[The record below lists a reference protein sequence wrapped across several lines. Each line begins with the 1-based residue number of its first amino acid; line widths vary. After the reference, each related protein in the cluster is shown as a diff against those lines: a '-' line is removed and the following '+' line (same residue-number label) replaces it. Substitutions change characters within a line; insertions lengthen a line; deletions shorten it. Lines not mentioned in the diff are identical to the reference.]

1 MFGCCF
7 CFVFFFILFF
17 WGLVLLRFCL
27 FFYGFFFF
35 GFVAIQGDLGLA
47 TVEKKGDQRS
57 DFNHIVQ
64 EIRCELCI
72 YPLIVFVYL
81 STFINKYMLFQ
92 RQKNRIAAWLFL
104 QLLIF

>member
-1 MFGCCF
+1 MGFGF
-7 CFVFFFILFF
+7 ALFLFVFL
-17 WGLVLLRFCL
+17 WG
-27 FFYGFFFF
+27 FFF

-64 EIRCELCI
+64 EIKSELYI

>member
-7 CFVFFFILFF
+7 CFVFFLFYF
-17 WGLVLLRFCL
+17 FLVLLCFCL
-27 FFYGFFFF
+27 FFYGFFF

-64 EIRCELCI
+64 EIKSELYI

-81 STFINKYMLFQ
+81 STFTNKYMLFQ
-92 RQKNRIAAWLFL
+92 QQKNKIAAWLFL
-104 QLLIF
+104 Q

>member
-7 CFVFFFILFF
+7 CFVFFLFYF
-17 WGLVLLRFCL
+17 FEVWFCFVFVCFL
-27 FFYGFFFF
+27 WVFFF

-64 EIRCELCI
+64 EIKSELYI

-81 STFINKYMLFQ
+81 STFTNKYMLFQ
-92 RQKNRIAAWLFL
+92 QQKNKIAAWLFL